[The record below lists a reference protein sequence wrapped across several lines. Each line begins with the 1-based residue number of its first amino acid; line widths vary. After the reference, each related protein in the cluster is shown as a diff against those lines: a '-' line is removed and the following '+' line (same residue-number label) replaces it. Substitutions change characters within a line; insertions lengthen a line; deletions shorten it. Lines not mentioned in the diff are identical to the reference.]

1 VTFLL
6 SNVMLVFSNFL
17 YILKIY
23 DTNNMIIDIIIY
35 EVIIIYIAWYHKF
48 LFIFNIYTIALL
60 IVLCKFV
67 ILTKHY
73 QFIIVG

>member
-1 VTFLL
+1 
-6 SNVMLVFSNFL
+6 M
-17 YILKIY
+17 IP
-23 DTNNMIIDIIIY
+23 NNMIIDTIIY
-35 EVIIIYIAWYHKF
+35 EVITIYIAWYNKF
-48 LFIFNIYTIALL
+48 LFIFIYTIALL